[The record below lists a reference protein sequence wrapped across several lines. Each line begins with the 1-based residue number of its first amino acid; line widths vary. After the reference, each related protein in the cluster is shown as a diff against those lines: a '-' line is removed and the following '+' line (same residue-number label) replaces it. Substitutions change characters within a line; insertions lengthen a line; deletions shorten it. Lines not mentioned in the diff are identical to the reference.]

1 MENQEILEFRTA
13 LLDEVALNS
22 EANNELKH
30 TSFVNVFVEYLSDAG
45 FISDFTCAHYQRPY
59 KIGRRNA
66 RVDGFSENIFE
77 ETVSLVIADF
87 YDQPDPITLIRTDA
101 EKTFRECMAFVE
113 ESFKGS
119 IKAEIDKSDP
129 VYYLFQMLY
138 QGHAKEK
145 IRKVKIFLISDKIR
159 SAQAKTIDPA
169 EIDNVAVEFGIWT
182 VDRLY
187 ENIRDEGETRE
198 IEFSDYGSEPV
209 KCLLVDSGIY
219 PGYMCAMPG
228 TLLANLYEKLDTE
241 LLEGNIRSFLST
253 KVAVNSGIRKTI
265 INEPNKFFIYNNGI
279 SATASEVKA
288 TVIDGQL
295 CLSGIVDFQI
305 VNGGQTTASLY
316 NSRYKDKADLS
327 AIYVPMKLTV
337 VEKEKAKEVIPLIA
351 EYANTQN
358 KVNSADFFSNHDFC
372 IRMQRYSQN
381 CRVAPQNGAQYDTFW
396 FFERAKGQYT
406 QAQIGKT
413 PAQIKEFKLRHPKAQ
428 LFTKTDLAKFR
439 NSWAC
444 MPDTVSKG
452 AQTNFQRFAEDIKK
466 NYEEKANEYNE
477 KYFKDTVALGLLF
490 RATESLVS
498 AQDWYQQGYRA
509 QIVTYSIA
517 MLSKLLSKQFPEY
530 SLDLQRIWRDQKVPQ
545 AILGELVNITRFV
558 NESINDPSR
567 QTVNVTQWCKRA
579 ECWKRMQETCTY
591 SLSPKILDCC
601 IDRRE
606 DLSEKAAAR
615 KESKADAGIM
625 AETEAFEYGAE
636 NWKRLSEFVTER
648 KMTLT
653 PKQAQALRIAVQIP
667 DKLPDSSQASL
678 LVKLRESAMNE
689 GFKK

>member
-288 TVIDGQL
+288 TVLDGQL